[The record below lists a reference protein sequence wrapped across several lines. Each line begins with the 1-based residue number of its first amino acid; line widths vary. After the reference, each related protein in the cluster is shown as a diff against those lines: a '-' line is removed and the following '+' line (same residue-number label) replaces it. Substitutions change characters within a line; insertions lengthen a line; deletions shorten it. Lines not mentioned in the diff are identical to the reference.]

1 MRLHGD
7 FPDEGAPQSAPRA
20 PKLLAMTSTLATAT
34 KRADELHAILHEH
47 AHKYYVLDEP
57 SIPDAEYDK
66 LFQELQ
72 AIEAAHPELARAD
85 SPTQRVIGQVLE
97 GFATVHHA
105 VPMLSIRTET
115 DITAGG
121 ALAFDARVRRELG
134 LAETDPPVAY
144 SAELKFDGLA
154 LNLRYEHGVLVQA
167 ATRGD
172 GEKGEDVTSNI
183 RTIRQIPLRLKGV
196 TAPVLEVRGEVYMKR
211 ADFDAYNE
219 RQRALIAGGA
229 KNEKTVVNPRN
240 AAAGAVRQLDPNQSR
255 KRPLSFFAYGLGE
268 VQGWDIPPTHGGLLD
283 ALDAMGFPVAR
294 QRVVTQGAAGLVEYH
309 EAMGAA
315 RDQLPYDIDGVVY
328 KVDSRELQAKLG
340 FVSREPRWA
349 VAHKYPAQEQVT
361 TLLDI
366 DVQVGRTGKLTPVAK
381 LQPVFVGGT
390 TVSNAT
396 LHNEGEAQRKDV
408 RVGDTVI
415 VRRAGDVIPEVVG
428 VVLEKRTPEIAAK
441 PLFDMR
447 AWVHD
452 KCPICASPIAKEES
466 EADWRCTG
474 GITCPAQC
482 KQAFLHFASRRAV
495 EIEGLG
501 DKVVEQLVDAGI
513 VRTLPEIYK
522 LGFAKLNELERMGEK
537 SAQNLLAAIEKSKST
552 TLPRF
557 LYGLGIRHV
566 GETTAKD
573 LARHFG
579 DIDKLMDAS
588 VEQLLEVN
596 DVGPIVANS
605 VREFFDQPHHRE
617 VVEQLRAAGV
627 HWPAI
632 EGTASDAHRPLLG
645 KTLVITG
652 TLPTLSRDEAKDLIE
667 AAGGKVSGSVSKK
680 TNWLVAG
687 EEAGSK
693 LDKARELGIA
703 TLDEAGLQALLAA
716 PADVVDAA
724 ADDAAPAA

>member
-1 MRLHGD
+1 MQR
-7 FPDEGAPQSAPRA
+7 RA
-20 PKLLAMTSTLATAT
+20 PKLSSMTSTLASAS

-57 SIPDAEYDK
+57 SIPDADYDR

-72 AIEAAHPELARAD
+72 AIEAAHPELQRAD

-97 GFATVHHA
+97 GFDSVVHA

-115 DITAGG
+115 DTTAGG
-121 ALAFDARVRRELG
+121 AQAFDARVRRELG

-154 LNLRYEHGVLVQA
+154 INLRYERGVLVQA

-183 RTIRQIPLRLKGV
+183 RTLRQIPIKLRGV
-196 TAPVLEVRGEVYMKR
+196 APPVLEVRGEVYMR
-211 ADFDAYNE
+211 RDDFEAYNE

-255 KRPLSFFAYGLGE
+255 RRPLSFFAYGLGD
-268 VQGWDIPPTHGGLLD
+268 VQGWTVPATHSGLLD
-283 ALDAMGFPVAR
+283 ALAAMGFPVAK
-294 QRVVTQGAAGLVEYH
+294 QRVVSQGSEGLVEFH
-309 EAMGAA
+309 QAMGAA
-315 RDQLPYDIDGVVY
+315 RDQLPFDIDGVVY

-349 VAHKYPAQEQVT
+349 VAHKYPAQEQT
-361 TLLDI
+361 TLLLDI
-366 DVQVGRTGKLTPVAK
+366 DVQVGRIGTLTPVAK

-396 LHNEGEAQRKDV
+396 LHNEDEIRRKDI
-408 RVGDTVI
+408 RIGDTVI
-415 VRRAGDVIPEVVG
+415 VRRAGDVIPQVVAA
-428 VVLEKRTPEIAAK
+428 VLERRPPEVAALA
-441 PLFDMR
+441 PFDMFVR
-447 AWVHD
+447 VGG
-452 KCPICASPIAKEES
+452 KCPACGSPIERREGEVA
-466 EADWRCTG
+466 WRCTG
-474 GITCPAQC
+474 GVTCPAQV
-482 KQAFLHFASRRAV
+482 KQAILHFASRRAV

-501 DKVVEQLVDAGI
+501 DEIVEQVVDLGI
-513 VRTLPEIYK
+513 VRTLPGLYK
-522 LGFAKLNELERMGEK
+522 LGIAKLNELERMGDR
-537 SAQNLLAAIEKSKST
+537 SATKLVDAIERSKST

-557 LYGLGIRHV
+557 LFGLGIRHV

-579 DIDKLMDAS
+579 DVDKLMDAS
-588 VEQLLEVN
+588 VEQLLEVP
-596 DVGPIVANS
+596 DVGPTVATS
-605 VREFFDQPHHRE
+605 VRAFFDQPHHRE
-617 VVEQLRAAGV
+617 IVEQLRAAGL

-632 EGTASDAHRPLLG
+632 EGTASDAFRPLLG

-652 TLPTLSRDEAKDLIE
+652 TLPTLSRDEARDLIE

-693 LDKARELGIA
+693 LEKAQSLGVPI
-703 TLDEAGLQALLAA
+703 LDEAGLQALLAA
-716 PADVVDAA
+716 LPDAT
-724 ADDAAPAA
+724 P

>member
-1 MRLHGD
+1 
-7 FPDEGAPQSAPRA
+7 
-20 PKLLAMTSTLATAT
+20 MTSTLATAQ

-47 AHKYYVLDEP
+47 AYKYYVLDEP
-57 SIPDAEYDK
+57 SIPDAEYDQ

-85 SPTQRVIGQVLE
+85 SPTQRVVGQVLE
-97 GFATVHHA
+97 GFATVHHT

-134 LAETDPPVAY
+134 LTDADPPVAY

-154 LNLRYEHGVLVQA
+154 INLRYEHGVLVQA

-211 ADFDAYNE
+211 ADFEAYNE

-255 KRPLSFFAYGLGE
+255 KRPLSFFAYGLGD
-268 VQGWDIPPTHGGLLD
+268 VQGWTVPATHSGLLD
-283 ALDAMGFPVAR
+283 ALAAMGFPVAR
-294 QRVVTQGAAGLVEYH
+294 QRVVTQGPAGLVEFH
-309 EAMGAA
+309 EAMGAE
-315 RDQLPYDIDGVVY
+315 RDKLPYDIDGVVY

-361 TLLDI
+361 LLLDI
-366 DVQVGRTGKLTPVAK
+366 DVQVGRIGTLTPVAK

-396 LHNEGEAQRKDV
+396 LHNEDEIRRKDI
-408 RVGDTVI
+408 RIGDTVI
-415 VRRAGDVIPEVVG
+415 VRRAGDVIPQVVG
-428 VVLEKRTPEIAAK
+428 PVLERRPPEVAALA
-441 PLFDMR
+441 PFDLF
-447 AWVHD
+447 AHVHG
-452 KCPICASPIAKEES
+452 KCPACGSPIERREGEVA
-466 EADWRCTG
+466 WRCTG
-474 GITCPAQC
+474 GVTCPAQV
-482 KQAFLHFASRRAV
+482 KQAILHFASRRAV

-501 DKVVEQLVDAGI
+501 DELVEQIVDTGI
-513 VRTLPEIYK
+513 VRTLPDLYN
-522 LGFAKLNELERMGEK
+522 LGFAKLVALERMGDK
-537 SAQNLLAAIEKSKST
+537 SAQKLVDAIEKSKST

-557 LYGLGIRHV
+557 LFGLGIRHV

-579 DIDKLMDAS
+579 DIHKLMDAS
-588 VEQLLEVN
+588 VEQLLEVP

-605 VREFFDQPHHRE
+605 VAEFFRQPHHKTI
-617 VVEQLRAAGV
+617 VDLLIAAGIA
-627 HWPAI
+627 WPAI

-652 TLPTLSRDEAKDLIE
+652 TLPTLSRDEAKELIE
-667 AAGGKVSGSVSKK
+667 TAGGKVSGSVSKK

-693 LDKARELGIA
+693 LDKARELGVAI
-703 TLDEAGLQALLAA
+703 LDEAGLQALLAA

-724 ADDAAPAA
+724 ADDAAASAG